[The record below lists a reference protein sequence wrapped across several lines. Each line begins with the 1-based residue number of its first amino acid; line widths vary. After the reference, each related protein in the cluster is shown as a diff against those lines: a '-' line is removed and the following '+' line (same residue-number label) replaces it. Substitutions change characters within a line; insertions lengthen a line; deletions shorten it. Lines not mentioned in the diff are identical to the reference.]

1 MSLQV
6 TKEILKK
13 PTSKHQ
19 AWCFKQGYRI
29 YPQLDGGIYRIVV
42 DNGVKAKT
50 GDMSYSKKEIDKAI
64 WELYL
69 KIYDRWHELKDTVK
83 K

>member
-29 YPQLDGGIYRIVV
+29 YPQLDGGVYRIVV
-42 DNGVKAKT
+42 DNGVKA
-50 GDMSYSKKEIDKAI
+50 
-64 WELYL
+64 
-69 KIYDRWHELKDTVK
+69 
-83 K
+83 